1 MEFEE
6 VENIGQRIKEIRKS
20 KSLTIQKLSQFTDL
34 SVGYLS
40 NLERNQASPTL
51 SNLQRICV
59 ALGISI
65 RDLLSPSG
73 EERTL
78 IRRGEQQL
86 YTYDEYNL
94 EIRRLDFGKK
104 RGIYEF
110 STLAPEKE
118 ETDTPLSWGLHPYA
132 EVGVVLEG
140 KMEITLDG
148 TAYLLEA
155 GDSIYIKPN
164 LYHTMRNVGD
174 TPCRSF
180 WHLQI
185 MDDSV

>member
-1 MEFEE
+1 MKKW
-6 VENIGQRIKEIRKS
+6 RILDSGSRRFARVN
-20 KSLTIQKLSQFTDL
+20 LSQFTDL

-51 SNLQRICV
+51 NNLQRICV

-78 IRRGEQQL
+78 IRQEEQQL
-86 YTYDEYNL
+86 YEYDEYKL
-94 EIRRLDFGKK
+94 QIRRLDFGKK

-110 STLAPEKE
+110 STYDPETK
-118 ETDTPLSWGLHPYA
+118 DTPPSWGLHPYA
-132 EVGVVLEG
+132 EVGVILEG
-140 KMEITLDG
+140 KMEVNLDG
-148 TAYLLEA
+148 TVYLLGP
-155 GDSIYIKPN
+155 GDSIYN
-164 LYHTMRNVGD
+164 TMRNAGD
-174 TPCRSF
+174 TPCRAF

>member
-20 KSLTIQKLSQFTDL
+20 KSITIQKLSQFTDL

-40 NLERNQASPTL
+40 NL
-51 SNLQRICV
+51 QRICV

-65 RDLLSPSG
+65 RDLLRPSG

-78 IRRGEQQL
+78 IRQEEQQL
-86 YTYDEYNL
+86 YEYDEYKL
-94 EIRRLDFGKK
+94 QIRRLDFGKK

-110 STLAPEKE
+110 STYDPETK
-118 ETDTPLSWGLHPYA
+118 DTPPSWGLHPYA
-132 EVGVVLEG
+132 EVGVILEG
-140 KMEITLDG
+140 KMEVNLDG
-148 TAYLLEA
+148 TVYLLGP

-164 LYHTMRNVGD
+164 LYHTMRNAGD

>member
-20 KSLTIQKLSQFTDL
+20 KSITIQKLSQFTDL

-65 RDLLSPSG
+65 RDLLRPSG

-78 IRRGEQQL
+78 IRQEEQQL
-86 YTYDEYNL
+86 YEYDEYKL
-94 EIRRLDFGKK
+94 QIRRLDFGKK

-110 STLAPEKE
+110 QPMIQRQKIHRR
-118 ETDTPLSWGLHPYA
+118 PG
-132 EVGVVLEG
+132 GC
-140 KMEITLDG
+140 I
-148 TAYLLEA
+148 
-155 GDSIYIKPN
+155 
-164 LYHTMRNVGD
+164 HTR
-174 TPCRSF
+174 RSESF
-180 WHLQI
+180 WKARWRSI
-185 MDDSV
+185 WMERFIS

>member
-1 MEFEE
+1 MEFDE

-20 KSLTIQKLSQFTDL
+20 KSITIQKLSQFTDL

-65 RDLLSPSG
+65 RDLLSPYSK
-73 EERTL
+73 ERTL
-78 IRRGEQQL
+78 IRFGEQQL
-86 YTYDEYNL
+86 YDYDEYKL
-94 EIRRLDFGKK
+94 KIRRLDFGKK

-110 STLAPEKE
+110 STYDPDSS
-118 ETDTPLSWGLHPYA
+118 DTPPSWGLHPYA

-140 KMEITLDG
+140 RMEVNLDG
-148 TAYLLEA
+148 TIYILEA

-164 LYHTMRNVGD
+164 LYHTMKNAGD

-185 MDDSV
+185 TDDHV

>member
-1 MEFEE
+1 MEFDE
-6 VENIGQRIKEIRKS
+6 VENIGQRIKEIRKN
-20 KSLTIQKLSQFTDL
+20 KSITIQKLSQFTDL

-51 SNLQRICV
+51 NNLQRICV

-78 IRRGEQQL
+78 IRFDEQMS
-86 YTYDEYNL
+86 YDYDEYKL
-94 EIRRLDFGKK
+94 KIRRLDFGKK

-110 STLAPEKE
+110 STYDPDSKDAP
-118 ETDTPLSWGLHPYA
+118 PSWGLHPYA

-140 KMEITLDG
+140 TMEVNLDG
-148 TAYLLEA
+148 TIYILEA

-164 LYHTMRNVGD
+164 LYHTMRNAGD

-185 MDDSV
+185 TDNSV